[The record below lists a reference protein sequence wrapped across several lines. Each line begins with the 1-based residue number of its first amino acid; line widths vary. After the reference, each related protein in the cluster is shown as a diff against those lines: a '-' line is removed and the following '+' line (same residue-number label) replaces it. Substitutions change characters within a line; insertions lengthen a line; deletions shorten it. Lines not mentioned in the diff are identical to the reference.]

1 MPYIS
6 ITANID
12 HTDLGT
18 ATKDVNAVIAGLGE
32 LPRGLFIEPIGLSKV
47 LTETMGSLESGL
59 LIAVVVIFLM
69 LSANFQSFRVSLV
82 ILTAVPA
89 VVLGA
94 VLLLLATG
102 STLNLQSYMGIIMS
116 VGVSIANAVLL
127 GTNAEHLRKENGG
140 DALKAAR
147 KLPAYA
153 CLL

>member
-127 GTNAEHLRKENGG
+127 VNAEHLRKENGG

-147 KLPAYA
+147 EAASIRLP
-153 CLL
+153 